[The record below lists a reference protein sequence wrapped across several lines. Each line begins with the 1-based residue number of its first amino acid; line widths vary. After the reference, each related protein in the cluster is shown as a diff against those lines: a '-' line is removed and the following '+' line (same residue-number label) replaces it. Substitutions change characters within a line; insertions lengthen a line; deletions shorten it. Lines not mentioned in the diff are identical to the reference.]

1 METQTSIIAVDPMKA
16 YYTQPNIKLYQGDC
30 LEVLAKLPENS
41 VDLIFA
47 DPPYNL
53 SNGGFTCSGGR
64 MVPVDKGK
72 WDRSKGFDTDAT
84 FNEAWIDACR
94 RVLKPEG
101 SIWISGTYH
110 NIYQVGY
117 ALQKL
122 NFHILNE
129 ITWFKPNASP
139 NLSCRMLT
147 ASHETVIWAR
157 KDKKAK
163 HIFNYPFTK
172 QYFAPSDRIKKPGLQ
187 MRSVWEIPM
196 TPASEKWAGR
206 HTTQKPV
213 ELLNRIINI
222 ASTPDMVVLD
232 PFLGSGTTGYVA
244 YREGRKFIGIDMES
258 SYLDIAIKRISSLAS
273 YKPKARAVALQ
284 TAI

>member
-1 METQTSIIAVDPMKA
+1 MESQTPVVATDLMKA
-16 YYTQPNIKLYQGDC
+16 YYSQPNLKLYQGDC

-72 WDRSKGFDTDAT
+72 WDRSKGFETDAI
-84 FNEAWIDACR
+84 FNEAWINACR

-101 SIWISGTYH
+101 TIWISGTYH
-110 NIYQVGY
+110 NTYQVGY

-122 NFHILNE
+122 NYHILNE
-129 ITWFKPNASP
+129 VAWFKPNASP

-163 HIFNYPFTK
+163 HHFNYAFTK
-172 QYFAPSDRIKKPGLQ
+172 EYAPASDRIKKPGLQ
-187 MRSVWEIPM
+187 MRSVWEIPL
-196 TPASEKWAGR
+196 TPASEKWAGK

-222 ASTPDMVVLD
+222 ASKPGMVVLD

-244 YREGRKFIGIDMES
+244 LREGRKFIGIDMEKA
-258 SYLDIAIKRISSLAS
+258 YLDIAIKRIDSLAFN
-273 YKPKARAVALQ
+273 KQRVQ
-284 TAI
+284 